1 MKNFMVARLLLYFD
15 FTVAPTQGKIR
26 NNTVAVFV
34 AIPFLAPSGKKQWD
48 PVMVFDARLV
58 QTVDAILRLQGFLAK
73 KINSSLSYDC
83 QFFFALPCLRT
94 VSQKSSSLNAVP
106 EQTVGR
112 SRCVWCMFG
121 ANRRRYRSVAKFS
134 RKCSIFFCLSLS
146 SGGSKVV
153 VERLA

>member
-1 MKNFMVARLLLYFD
+1 MVARLPLYFE

-58 QTVDAILRLQGFLAK
+58 QIVDAILRLQGFLAK

-83 QFFFALPCLRT
+83 QFFWPYLVFVPCRRKVLLLTPSLNKQWDRVVVFDACLVRIVDAIVRLQGFLANVPFFFALACL
-94 VSQKSSSLNAVP
+94 Q
-106 EQTVGR
+106 
-112 SRCVWCMFG
+112 
-121 ANRRRYRSVAKFS
+121 
-134 RKCSIFFCLSLS
+134 
-146 SGGSKVV
+146 VV
-153 VERLA
+153 VRL